1 MSPAEGERK
10 GGGRPR
16 AGTLALA
23 AAALLLIVYPLRY
36 ILLPFAAAAA
46 LAFVVSP
53 AVRWLERRL
62 RFPHALAVVAV
73 FTPTTAAAAAL
84 TYWMGVSIA
93 RQAAG
98 LAADAPQL
106 LDRMFRLLIGGNE
119 GDFFGRHVRAD
130 DLAGQAASEWA
141 RA

>member
-10 GGGRPR
+10 SGRPR

-23 AAALLLIVYPLRY
+23 AAALLLIAYPLRY
-36 ILLPFAAAAA
+36 VLLPFVAAAA

-53 AVRWLERRL
+53 VVRWLERRL
-62 RFPHALAVVAV
+62 RFPHPLAVVAV

-84 TYWMGVSIA
+84 AYWMGVSIA

-106 LDRMFRLLIGGNE
+106 LDRMFRLLIGGDE
-119 GDFFGRHVRAD
+119 GTSS
-130 DLAGQAASEWA
+130 AGTSGPTTWPARSASEWA